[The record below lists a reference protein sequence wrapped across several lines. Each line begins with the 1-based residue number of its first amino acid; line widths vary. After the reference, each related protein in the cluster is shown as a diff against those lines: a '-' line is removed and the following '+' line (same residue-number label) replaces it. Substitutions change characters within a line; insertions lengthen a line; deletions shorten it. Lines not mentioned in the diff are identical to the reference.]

1 MIGTKSR
8 WKLSVIDVLFILII
22 FFVVILSHSTLDVGK
37 VRLFTSRIGE
47 ILGNK
52 GIVGYEKSALSPPM
66 VKPLYPGRK
75 RVVKKVKKSLEIL
88 KEKYPFVKN
97 FKVVELE
104 ESVKL
109 LLPQRVTFRL
119 GSYHLSSEALSLLRG
134 ICDALKDPS
143 IEKIVVKGHTD
154 NLQGVDNWVLSAKR
168 AEVVLNFL
176 IKECKLQKTKL
187 ELMACADTEPIASN
201 ETPLGRS
208 KNRRVEIEIRFK
220 EEQVAAR
227 EEKEK

>member
-1 MIGTKSR
+1 MKNKKR
-8 WKLSVIDVLFILII
+8 LSANVE
-22 FFVVILSHSTLDVGK
+22 
-37 VRLFTSRIGE
+37 RE
-47 ILGNK
+47 ILKRIWEYGFAALRIAGSGSTSFPATDIIARLGEDIYIIEVK
-52 GIVGYEKSALSPPM
+52 RTVGEK
-66 VKPLYPGRK
+66 VYIKEDQIEQ
-75 RVVKKVKKSLEIL
+75 LEIL

-109 LLPQRVTFRL
+109 LLPQKVTFRL
-119 GSYHLSSEALSLLRG
+119 GSYHLSSEALSLLSG

-176 IKECKLQKTKL
+176 IKECRLQKTKL

-220 EEQVAAR
+220 GDTE
-227 EEKEK
+227 